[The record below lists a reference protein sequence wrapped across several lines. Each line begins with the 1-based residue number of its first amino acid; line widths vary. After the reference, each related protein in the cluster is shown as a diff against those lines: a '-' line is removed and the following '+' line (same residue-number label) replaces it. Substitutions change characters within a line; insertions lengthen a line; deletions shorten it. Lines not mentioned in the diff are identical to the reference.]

1 MGNECEKGFITFR
14 DIFMLFNKFREQIE
28 LVLKRFYFYFSHHLF
43 LKEEKNEILINDKV
57 CYSENK
63 FWGKLVLDSFF

>member
-1 MGNECEKGFITFR
+1 MNVKKGFITFR

-43 LKEEKNEILINDKV
+43 LQEEKNEILINDKV

>member
-1 MGNECEKGFITFR
+1 
-14 DIFMLFNKFREQIE
+14 MLFNKFREQIE

-43 LKEEKNEILINDKV
+43 LQEEKNEILINDKV
-57 CYSENK
+57 CYYENK